1 MKDASFWFVKALRLH
16 IEAESSILTSSDE
29 ALGMDGFALLN
40 KHAANGSTAQ
50 EQTIR
55 EETVATETPLVKH
68 LPGSEPPM
76 SNVICAVKT
85 PSGQSIAAS
94 TLLNVTFNSSLS
106 DAECIDRCKDVFWE
120 PTIYN
125 LGQSYRKL
133 KQFSDAI
140 LCFEKCV
147 SLNPGNA
154 AAYAA
159 LGFARHLSGDID
171 SAIDS
176 YHEALS
182 RKPDDPFSSEM
193 LNRALAEAVT
203 YPKSSVFASSYFDI
217 EHQTSAIGSSILA
230 NIAKATY
237 SQGVIPGQSVMTS
250 NDMDIAIG

>member
-1 MKDASFWFVKALRLH
+1 VCFFKSGKFVSLFWF
-16 IEAESSILTSSDE
+16 T
-29 ALGMDGFALLN
+29 GLLFYI
-40 KHAANGSTAQ
+40 G
-50 EQTIR
+50 
-55 EETVATETPLVKH
+55 
-68 LPGSEPPM
+68 
-76 SNVICAVKT
+76 
-85 PSGQSIAAS
+85 
-94 TLLNVTFNSSLS
+94 FNSIPFHTFVRQTNKS
-106 DAECIDRCKDVFWE
+106 K
-120 PTIYN
+120 
-125 LGQSYRKL
+125 
-133 KQFSDAI
+133 
-140 LCFEKCV
+140 
-147 SLNPGNA
+147 GNA